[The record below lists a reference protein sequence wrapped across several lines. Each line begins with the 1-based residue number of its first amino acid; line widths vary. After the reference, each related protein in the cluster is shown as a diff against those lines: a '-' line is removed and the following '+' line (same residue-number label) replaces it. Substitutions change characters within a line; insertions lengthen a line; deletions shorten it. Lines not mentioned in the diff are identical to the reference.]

1 MKYVLLSVFIL
12 PDFNLELTLKT
23 VDIIFVFSV
32 IP

>member
-12 PDFNLELTLKT
+12 PDFNLELTLKI